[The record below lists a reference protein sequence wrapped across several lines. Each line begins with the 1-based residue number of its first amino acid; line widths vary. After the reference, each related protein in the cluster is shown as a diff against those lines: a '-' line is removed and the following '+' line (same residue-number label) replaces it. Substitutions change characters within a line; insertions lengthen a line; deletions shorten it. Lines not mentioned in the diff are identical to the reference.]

1 MLPFNE
7 QGMPVMVFS
16 IDETTNKAVVYA
28 GVPEKSEQ
36 SKLLEV
42 SEWLT
47 NALGPLKGRCGRG
60 KGGLATGQVGT
71 WWLKFNC
78 CEKCLDCHRSS
89 LESSCMLFLRLK
101 FLAFL
106 SYLSFLASHIFC
118 NLRNV
123 CFISGDGCITR
134 Y

>member
-1 MLPFNE
+1 MLPYNE

-60 KGGLATGQVGT
+60 KGGLATGQVSI
-71 WWLKFNC
+71 
-78 CEKCLDCHRSS
+78 SS
-89 LESSCMLFLRLK
+89 SVLGSRL
-101 FLAFL
+101 L
-106 SYLSFLASHIFC
+106 
-118 NLRNV
+118 
-123 CFISGDGCITR
+123 
-134 Y
+134 